1 MLTWPQAAIA
11 VYLLLILQG
20 SSAVVEITE
29 RRVAAEGSSIMM
41 HAPDIK
47 NVNFTEWEYIRNT
60 TLEVILQ
67 YYADYPSPTIYAA
80 YQGRVVFFP
89 KNGSILL
96 QRLRETDSGIYKAT
110 VDLMQDKAWTTLL
123 EVIKPVPQP
132 ELRYSSNLAGSPIEL
147 VCMVPEGTVASI
159 SWKKEGHPLPP
170 EQCHLLSGNI
180 NVLQIRKG
188 EKSDCGSYSCN
199 VSNVIS
205 WKETALNL
213 TVTGLTPP
221 LRHVE
226 RVAIVVLMFIAISAA
241 SFITTLFCQLRKHGF
256 GKEAWKHSLLSA
268 YGLLCISSLLLFA
281 ASIIWMLEEGPSA
294 AFILLGLFFL
304 TAAIGTAQAAAA
316 AVWRP
321 VAPSH
326 IKMWHCII
334 RNSTAP
340 TILIVNLLITILL
353 LHNIQQLHERGCSE
367 ATDLTTSCVFAGV
380 TILVI
385 LLVLLLLYH
394 RNKQKEKMMK
404 KQRAIRTAQIMA
416 TLQKTTPSYS
426 RPPSWAGSRPG
437 ECWTRS
443 HCPDWT
449 PAARCLPDSRLPDVD
464 HPCRETLSIIDWP
477 HSWERFDEH
486 YTGLETG
493 VNLASSRSAT
503 SCNPPPKPEACA
515 GSGSGEH
522 IPLLPQ
528 ALDTPELLF
537 PTPEDDNNINWDN
550 ARTFISSNRH

>member
-20 SSAVVEITE
+20 SSAVVEIAE

-60 TLEVILQ
+60 TIEVILQ

-221 LRHVE
+221 LHHVE
-226 RVAIVVLMFIAISAA
+226 RLAIVVLMFVTVSAT
-241 SFITTLFCQLRKHGF
+241 SFIIMLLCQLRKHRF
-256 GKEAWKHSLLSA
+256 GKEAWKHSLLSTYA
-268 YGLLCISSLLLFA
+268 LLCISSLLLFA

-304 TAAIGTAQAAAA
+304 TAAIGAAQAAAA

-321 VAPSH
+321 AAPGH
-326 IKMWHCII
+326 IKMWHCVI

-340 TILIVNLLITILL
+340 TILIVNLLFTILL

-380 TILVI
+380 TILI
-385 LLVLLLLYH
+385 MLLVLLLLYH

-404 KQRAIRTAQIMA
+404 KQRAIRTAQVMA

-426 RPPSWAGSRPG
+426 RPPSRAGSHPSER
-437 ECWTRS
+437 WTRS
-443 HCPDWT
+443 HCPEPLPARISLHETGPQPRDACLT
-449 PAARCLPDSRLPDVD
+449 PDFLTWIIHAGRLCP
-464 HPCRETLSIIDWP
+464 S
-477 HSWERFDEH
+477 S
-486 YTGLETG
+486 TGLT
-493 VNLASSRSAT
+493 
-503 SCNPPPKPEACA
+503 P
-515 GSGSGEH
+515 GSGLMST
-522 IPLLPQ
+522 I
-528 ALDTPELLF
+528 LDWRPG
-537 PTPEDDNNINWDN
+537 
-550 ARTFISSNRH
+550 